1 MDIVDQVL
9 SNETL
14 NDKGY
19 IVLSDGLQWD
29 RYRKNPILLYD
40 HDWSKPIGFVN
51 NIRRDGANWV
61 GKLNFDGVTDLS
73 RETKG
78 MYEAGTLRSVSIGG
92 KAYYTEYE
100 GVKYA
105 TRFDVYE
112 ISLVTIPSNEDAVSS
127 RDGDDKI
134 MAVQFSALESEAVDE
149 LSANQNQLITNYLK
163 NMENK
168 QTEQP
173 AVQQT
178 AEDVLS
184 AQNPEAALG
193 AVSAPAPERSEAP
206 AEQSTEQSPAED
218 RKFENFA
225 SRVIDVIRSAFRS
238 NVEAVAEAAADA
250 APAEEAAGE
259 TLSAHKPEEAPKPT
273 PQMLNIEEAKSKTS
287 TQTFKSNME
296 KMTVHEFLRTP
307 AGRDKFSEVVRFSA
321 NREGLSAEKWAND
334 SRIDLVREFVH
345 FAANDRA
352 FMAAMKDIAFTA
364 PGTSN
369 PYGTLGE
376 ACARME
382 SFVSGLNSINFIET
396 NPDLAKIEW
405 STMLYRELF
414 PDDSWA
420 DRIPRISAEDS
431 AGVIW
436 INSAIKPKI
445 YFGNRA
451 PLNVAGETYDDVPVG
466 IVMKLF
472 ALQNIIWQQANTDLL
487 VYDDKALG
495 MAESL
500 RWLAFRAHNFYL
512 QKLAE
517 AASVKVP
524 TTGDAFA
531 SANQFPDNTK
541 AAGNIKKLT
550 PNEFLALQTGFI
562 NQNFVMETFAAEM
575 VYPAIMHQQIQENTQ
590 LVNLLTKNAGSMR
603 PSFAEYSGF
612 TMRPR
617 SGTTLYDTA
626 SNKVVDPELYLDGKI
641 QDNGSVP
648 VYSAPGIA
656 ATAYSV
662 GLGFIP
668 SEAVIGI
675 GRTNVHMVADP
686 ANYGW
691 RMSMDMR
698 TGAAAGRKGGLG
710 IGLIYY
716 AAEA

>member
-1 MDIVDQVL
+1 MNIDDQVL
-9 SNETL
+9 SNESL
-14 NDKGY
+14 NDKGF
-19 IVLSDGLQWD
+19 IILSDGLQWD

-40 HDWSKPIGFVN
+40 HDWGKPIGFVN
-51 NIRRDGANWV
+51 SIRREGDNWI
-61 GKLNFDGVTDLS
+61 GRLNFDGVTDLS
-73 RETKG
+73 REAKG
-78 MYEAGTLRSVSIGG
+78 MYEAGTLRAVSIGG
-92 KAYYTEYE
+92 KAYYTEHD
-100 GVKYA
+100 GVKFA

-127 RDGDDKI
+127 REGDDKI
-134 MAVQFSALESEAVDE
+134 MAVQFSALESEAVVE
-149 LSANQNQLITNYLK
+149 LSSSQNQLITNYLIK
-163 NMENK
+163 MEQESNK
-168 QTEQP
+168 P
-173 AVQQT
+173 
-178 AEDVLS
+178 
-184 AQNPEAALG
+184 
-193 AVSAPAPERSEAP
+193 
-206 AEQSTEQSPAED
+206 
-218 RKFENFA
+218 
-225 SRVIDVIRSAFRS
+225 
-238 NVEAVAEAAADA
+238 AEAAVQ
-250 APAEEAAGE
+250 EE
-259 TLSAHKPEEAPKPT
+259 LSANKPEEAAAAEQETAAT
-273 PQMLNIEEAKSKTS
+273 PEAETVVEEEKKFYSFASRMIDAIKSAFQSNIEAVVEQAAAAPETEVVAEEKLSAAAPEPEPAPAPRMLDVEDIKKKTS
-287 TQTFKSNME
+287 TQTFRSNME
-296 KMTVHEFLRTP
+296 RMTVHEYLRTP
-307 AGRDKFSEVVRFSA
+307 AGRDKFSEIVRFSA
-321 NREGLSAEKWAND
+321 NREGLSAEKWAAD
-334 SRIDLVREFVH
+334 SRVDLVREFVH
-345 FAANDRA
+345 FAATDRA
-352 FMAAMKDIAFTA
+352 FMAAMKDVAFTA
-364 PGTSN
+364 PGTNN
-369 PYGTLGE
+369 PYGTLAE
-376 ACARME
+376 ATARME
-382 SFVSGLNSINFIET
+382 SFVSGLNSANFIET

-420 DRIPRISAEDS
+420 DRIPRISAEDA

-451 PLNVAGETYDDVPVG
+451 PLNVAGETYDDTPVG

-500 RWLAFRAHNFYL
+500 RWLAFRAHNFYI

-517 AASVKVP
+517 AASVKVA

-531 SANQFPDNTK
+531 STNQFPDNTK

-550 PNEFLALQTGFI
+550 PNEFLSLQTGFI

-575 VYPAIMHQQIQENTQ
+575 VYPAIMHQQIQENAQ
-590 LVNLLTKNAGSMR
+590 LVNQLTKNAGSMR

-617 SGTTLYDTA
+617 KGTTLYDTA

-648 VYSAPGIA
+648 VYNAPEIA

-668 SEAVIGI
+668 SEAIIGI

-716 AAEA
+716 AAQA

>member
-1 MDIVDQVL
+1 MNIEDQVL
-9 SNETL
+9 SNESL

-19 IVLSDGLQWD
+19 VILSDGLQWD
-29 RYRKNPILLYD
+29 RYRKNPILLYE

-51 NIRRDGANWV
+51 SIRREGDKWV
-61 GKLNFDGVTDLS
+61 GRLNFDGVTDLS
-73 RETKG
+73 REAKG
-78 MYEAGTLRSVSIGG
+78 MYEAGTLRAVSIGG
-92 KAYYTEYE
+92 KAYYTDHD
-100 GVKYA
+100 GVKFV

-112 ISLVTIPSNEDAVSS
+112 ISLVSIPSNEDAVST
-127 RDGDDKI
+127 REGDDKI
-134 MAVQFSALESEAVDE
+134 MAVQFSALESEAVVE
-149 LSANQNQLITNYLK
+149 LSSSQNQLITNYLNK
-163 NMENK
+163 MEQETNK
-168 QTEQP
+168 P
-173 AVQQT
+173 
-178 AEDVLS
+178 
-184 AQNPEAALG
+184 
-193 AVSAPAPERSEAP
+193 
-206 AEQSTEQSPAED
+206 
-218 RKFENFA
+218 
-225 SRVIDVIRSAFRS
+225 
-238 NVEAVAEAAADA
+238 AEAAVQED
-250 APAEEAAGE
+250 
-259 TLSAHKPEEAPKPT
+259 LSANKPEEAVAVEQAADAPETEAVVEDEKKFESLASRMIDAIKSVFKSNIETVVEQAADAPETEAVVEDELSAPT
-273 PQMLNIEEAKSKTS
+273 PEPEPAPAPRMLDVEDIKKKTS
-287 TQTFKSNME
+287 TQTFRSNME
-296 KMTVHEFLRTP
+296 KMTVHEYLRTP
-307 AGRDKFSEVVRFSA
+307 AGRDKFSEIVRFSA
-321 NREGLSAEKWAND
+321 NREGLSAEKWAAD
-334 SRIDLVREFVH
+334 SRVDLVREFVH
-345 FAANDRA
+345 FAATDRA

-369 PYGTLGE
+369 PYGTLAE
-376 ACARME
+376 ATARME
-382 SFVSGLNSINFIET
+382 SFVSGLNSANFIET

-420 DRIPRISAEDS
+420 DRIPRISAEDA

-436 INSAIKPKI
+436 INSVIKPKI

-451 PLNVAGETYDDVPVG
+451 PLNVAGETYDDTPVG

-500 RWLAFRAHNFYL
+500 RWLAFRAHNFYI

-524 TTGDAFA
+524 TMGDAFA
-531 SANQFPDNTK
+531 SANQFPDNTN

-575 VYPAIMHQQIQENTQ
+575 VYPAVMHQQIQENAQ

-626 SNKVVDPELYLDGKI
+626 SSKVVDPELYLDGKI

-648 VYSAPGIA
+648 VYTAPEIA

-668 SEAVIGI
+668 SEAIIGI

-716 AAEA
+716 ATEA

>member
-1 MDIVDQVL
+1 MNIDDQVL
-9 SNETL
+9 SNESL

-19 IVLSDGLQWD
+19 IILSDGLQWD

-51 NIRRDGANWV
+51 NIRREDDKWMGR
-61 GKLNFDGVTDLS
+61 LNFDGVTDLS
-73 RETKG
+73 REAKG
-78 MYEAGTLRSVSIGG
+78 MYEAGTLRSVSIAG
-92 KAYYTEYE
+92 KAYYSEYD

-127 RDGDDKI
+127 REGDDKI
-134 MAVQFSALESEAVDE
+134 MAVQFSALESEAIEE

-163 NMENK
+163 NMKNEQTNQPAIQ
-168 QTEQP
+168 QTEE
-173 AVQQT
+173 T
-178 AEDVLS
+178 ALS
-184 AQNPEAALG
+184 AQKPEAAEG
-193 AVSAPAPERSEAP
+193 AVSAPATERSEAT
-206 AEQSTEQSPAED
+206 AEQSTEQSPVED
-218 RKFENFA
+218 KKFDNFA
-225 SRVIDVIRSAFRS
+225 SRMIDAIKSAFRS
-238 NVEAVAEAAADA
+238 HVENVVEAAAEA
-250 APAEEAAGE
+250 TPAAEATEEVLSASKPEAEPAPA
-259 TLSAHKPEEAPKPT
+259 PR
-273 PQMLNIEEAKSKTS
+273 MLNIDEAKSKTS

-369 PYGTLGE
+369 PYGTLSE

-420 DRIPRISAEDS
+420 DRIPRLSAEDS

-575 VYPAIMHQQIQENTQ
+575 VYPAIMHQQIQENAQ

-648 VYSAPGIA
+648 VYSAPEIA

>member
-1 MDIVDQVL
+1 MNIEDQVL
-9 SNETL
+9 SNESL

-19 IVLSDGLQWD
+19 VILSDGLQWD

-51 NIRRDGANWV
+51 GIRREGDKWIGR
-61 GKLNFDGVTDLS
+61 LNFDGVTDLS
-73 RETKG
+73 REAKG
-78 MYEAGTLRSVSIGG
+78 MYEAGTLRAVSIGG
-92 KAYYTEYE
+92 KAYYTEHD
-100 GVKYA
+100 GVKFA

-127 RDGDDKI
+127 REGDDKI
-134 MAVQFSALESEAVDE
+134 MAVQFSALESEAVVE
-149 LSANQNQLITNYLK
+149 LSSSQNQLITNYLTK
-163 NMENK
+163 MEQENNK
-168 QTEQP
+168 PAEA
-173 AVQQT
+173 AVQ
-178 AEDVLS
+178 EELS
-184 AQNPEAALG
+184 ANKPEEAA
-193 AVSAPAPERSEAP
+193 AAEQEAP
-206 AEQSTEQSPAED
+206 AAAPEAETVVEEEK
-218 RKFENFA
+218 KFENFA
-225 SRVIDVIRSAFRS
+225 SRMIDAIKSAFRS
-238 NVEAVAEAAADA
+238 NVEAVVEAAAA
-250 APAEEAAGE
+250 APKTEVVVEEE
-259 TLSAHKPEEAPKPT
+259 LSAAAPEPEPAPVPR
-273 PQMLNIEEAKSKTS
+273 MLDVEDIKKKTS
-287 TQTFKSNME
+287 TQTFRSNME
-296 KMTVHEFLRTP
+296 KMTVHEYLRTP
-307 AGRDKFSEVVRFSA
+307 AGRDKFSEIVRFSA
-321 NREGLSAEKWAND
+321 NREGLSAEKWAAD
-334 SRIDLVREFVH
+334 SRVDLVREFVH
-345 FAANDRA
+345 FAATDRA
-352 FMAAMKDIAFTA
+352 FMAAMKDVAFTA

-369 PYGTLGE
+369 PYGTLAE
-376 ACARME
+376 ATARME
-382 SFVSGLNSINFIET
+382 SFVSGLNSANFIET

-420 DRIPRISAEDS
+420 DRIPRISAEDA

-451 PLNVAGETYDDVPVG
+451 PLNVAGETYDDTPVG

-500 RWLAFRAHNFYL
+500 RWLALRAHNFYI

-517 AASVKVP
+517 AASVKVA

-531 SANQFPDNTK
+531 SANQFPDNAK

-575 VYPAIMHQQIQENTQ
+575 VYPAIMHQQIQENAQ

-626 SNKVVDPELYLDGKI
+626 SSKVVDPELYLDGKI

-648 VYSAPGIA
+648 VYTAPEIA
-656 ATAYSV
+656 TTAYSV

-668 SEAVIGI
+668 SEAIIGI

-716 AAEA
+716 VAGA